1 MNLDEYRI
9 ECGWSIRRM
18 AREVGIDFNTLKR
31 ALDGQKVSGDTAKK
45 IALAISKEL
54 KQDIRYTQIDGL
66 HVNL

>member
-1 MNLDEYRI
+1 
-9 ECGWSIRRM
+9 M